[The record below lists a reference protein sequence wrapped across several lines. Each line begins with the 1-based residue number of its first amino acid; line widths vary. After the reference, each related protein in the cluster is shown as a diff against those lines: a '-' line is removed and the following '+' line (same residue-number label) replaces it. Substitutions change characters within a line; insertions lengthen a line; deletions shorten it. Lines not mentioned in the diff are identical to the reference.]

1 MEEKEI
7 VSSKK
12 SNTVILVL
20 LVIIIC
26 LLIVYIAYYKIIVN
40 QKINE
45 PKQSEEIKK
54 EEKEEEK
61 EEEKVLTERDVLSY
75 IEDINKVLVSFGDK
89 VPMKTADLSNEDV
102 LKFAFWKAEWNG
114 EKKTAQ
120 SVSQVIEDVFGKD
133 FSYQLGDIPCFA
145 GDGIIYAYNQ
155 AEGTFTRVGQH
166 GHGGEGGFRPRLYF
180 IEGKQTSDTITIKA
194 KVLYGNYCGDICG
207 PITSFYSKATYD
219 INESIYHIDDVSQG
233 DNYDFVYN
241 EVKDKLPVTSFILK
255 KQSDDKFALTE
266 ITVEK

>member
-7 VSSKK
+7 VTSKN

-26 LLIVYIAYYKIIVN
+26 LLVGYIAYDKIIVN

-45 PKQSEEIKK
+45 PKQNEEIKK
-54 EEKEEEK
+54 EEK

-89 VPMKTADLSNEDV
+89 VPMNTADLSNEDV
-102 LKFAFWKAEWNG
+102 LNFAFWKAEWNG
-114 EKKTAQ
+114 DKKTAQ
-120 SVSQVIEDVFGKD
+120 SISQVIEDVFGKD

-155 AEGTFTRVGQH
+155 AEGTFTRVGEH
-166 GHGGEGGFRPRLYF
+166 GHGGEGGFSPRVYF
-180 IEGKQTSDTITIKA
+180 IEGKQISDTITIKA

-207 PITSFYSKATYD
+207 PTTSFYSKATHD
-219 INESIYHIDDVSQG
+219 INESIYHFEDVSQG

-255 KQSDDKFALTE
+255 KQSDGKFALTE

>member
-7 VSSKK
+7 VTSKK

-26 LLIVYIAYYKIIVN
+26 LLVGYIAYDKIIVN

-45 PKQSEEIKK
+45 PKQNEEIKK
-54 EEKEEEK
+54 DEK

-75 IEDINKVLVSFGDK
+75 IEDINKVLVCFGDK

-102 LKFAFWKAEWNG
+102 LYFAFWKAEWNG
-114 EKKTAQ
+114 DKKTAQ

-155 AEGTFTRVGQH
+155 AEGTFSRVGEH
-166 GHGGEGGFRPRLYF
+166 GHGGGGGFRPRVYF
-180 IEGKQTSDTITIKA
+180 IEGKQGSDIITIKA
-194 KVLYGNYCGDICG
+194 KVLYGSYCGDICG
-207 PITSFYSKATYD
+207 PATSFYSKATHD
-219 INESIYHIDDVSQG
+219 INDSIYHIDDVSQG

-255 KQSDDKFALTE
+255 KQSDGKFALTE